1 MLEHCNTN
9 SPTEALSDGAASVE
23 AMTARRGLVPPREAY
38 VRHELDASQQT
49 VIQRTAEESFVVV
62 GAPGTGKTTALVE
75 LVAHRVE
82 VGRVATNDIIVLTGQ
97 RLAAN
102 RLREALAARL
112 RRPTNGPLAR
122 TPMSLALALATDGA
136 EARGDVLPRL
146 LTGAEQD
153 RIIATLLDAELQ
165 ESFES
170 ESSESEAFESGVAR
184 WPSTLG
190 PEVRASRVFRNE
202 LRDLIDRSIDA
213 GVSAHELEQ
222 LARRYG
228 VPEWHAVARF
238 WATSLTDVLDA
249 MRYGF
254 ADAAEVMRQATVA
267 VSDGIALRGVKVIV
281 VDDAQE
287 LTAGAIALLTAA
299 AGRGIPVVMFG
310 NPDETATAFRGA
322 VPRVLGRFDTVV
334 GTPAQ
339 PIVLQ
344 HVHRHGSVIRDAVAR
359 LESRIG
365 AAELGTQRKAT
376 APATMPAGS
385 VVVIE
390 KSQRATELAAVA
402 RALREAH
409 VRDGVGW
416 HRMAVVVRQ
425 GALVE
430 SVARQL
436 AIHEVPT
443 RTFVSDQALR
453 DQPLVREFIHALRLS
468 EPGRAITTAEAET
481 FLSGEIGGLSAV
493 DARRLRLA
501 LRQQDLLTGGDRTG
515 PELVRDGLTNVAEFA
530 VIDSAPARAATRVAT
545 LLERLREQRATGA
558 TIEELLWTAWHGSVL
573 PRELASAT
581 EGTGLVAEEAHR
593 KLDTVLALFSSAR
606 RFVEREADRT
616 PEDFIHDLLTTDV
629 PEDTLAPSSSS
640 DAVLVCTPPSVIG
653 AEFDVVAVVAVQEGV
668 WPNLRLRGQLL
679 HAGRFDDLVGSEY
692 SAHPGT
698 PSAGSAANTT
708 DARLAVLHDELRM
721 FVLACSRARQTL
733 IVSATTSADAM
744 ASPFLGLVKEPEGVA
759 SSAETLQAENLQE
772 PHGSPGAYPLSLS
785 GITGYARRQ
794 LVRQFP
800 GSIESSA
807 PSSAAHAE
815 GLARALARLAQ
826 AGVAGAHPDEWYGL
840 AGPSTE
846 RGVVDEADRAEGIMV
861 HVSPSR
867 LEAWERN
874 QLGWFIDSTVG
885 GEQTVATGLG
895 TLVHKIF
902 EDAGNELLDDL
913 SADSLWAALDK
924 RWHELS
930 FEAEWLG
937 ERERNRAKTMVKNLA
952 TYLGD
957 LRARNIDVVGVE
969 CSFSFDVS
977 VGRLVGRIDRVH
989 RNPDGTVTI
998 VDLKTGRMKM
1008 TADDVAENLQLE
1020 CYQLALV
1027 RDEIRQTV
1035 EVDSESD
1042 EPRPL
1047 GDQIAPG
1054 AESGGAG
1061 ILMVDEKAV
1070 AKTRAGEV
1078 IEVLQPAI
1086 DRGGAAQ
1093 EAIEQRVAQAA
1104 EGMAGSAFTAVI
1116 FTREERGEFDST
1128 YAKRIHTVSAVSA

>member
-1 MLEHCNTN
+1 M
-9 SPTEALSDGAASVE
+9 
-23 AMTARRGLVPPREAY
+23 
-38 VRHELDASQQT
+38 RHELDAAQLAVT
-49 VIQRTAEESFVVV
+49 QRAAGESFVVV
-62 GAPGTGKTTALVE
+62 GAPGAGKTTALVE
-75 LVAHRVE
+75 LVARRVE
-82 VGRVATNDIIVLTGQ
+82 TGLVATNDIVVLTGQ

-122 TPMSLALALATDGA
+122 TPMSLALALATEGA
-136 EARGDVLPRL
+136 EARGDVIPRL

-153 RIIATLLDAELQ
+153 RIIATLLEAQGADALELGAL
-165 ESFES
+165 ELGP
-170 ESSESEAFESGVAR
+170 AL

-213 GVSAHELEQ
+213 GISAHDLEKLGQ
-222 LARRYG
+222 QHG
-228 VPEWHAVARF
+228 VPEWQAAARF

-267 VSDGIALRGVKVIV
+267 VAEGVALSGVKVIV

-287 LTAGAIALLTAA
+287 LTAGAIGLLTAA
-299 AGRGIPVVMFG
+299 SRRGIPLVMFG
-310 NPDETATAFRGA
+310 NPDETATGFRGA
-322 VPRVLGRFDTVV
+322 VPRVLGRFDTIVRS
-334 GTPAQ
+334 PAE
-339 PIVLQ
+339 PIVLP
-344 HVHRHGSVIRDAVAR
+344 HVHRHGSAIRHAVAR
-359 LESRIG
+359 VEARIG
-365 AAELGTQRKAT
+365 AAEWGTQRKAM
-376 APATMPAGS
+376 AHPSVPAGF
-385 VVVIE
+385 VLVIE
-390 KSQRATELAAVA
+390 RPQRATELAAVA
-402 RALREAH
+402 RALRAAH
-409 VRDGVGW
+409 VRDGVAW

-443 RTFVSDQALR
+443 RTLVSDQALR
-453 DQPLVREFIHALRLS
+453 DQPLVREFIAALRLS
-468 EPGRAITTAEAET
+468 EPGRAITLAEAET
-481 FLSGEIGGLSAV
+481 FLLGELGGLSAV

-501 LRQQDLLTGGDRTG
+501 LRQHDLMSGGDRTG

-545 LLERLREQRATGA
+545 LLSRLREQRATGS

-573 PRELASAT
+573 PRELAVAT
-581 EGTGLVAEEAHR
+581 QATGLVAEEAHR
-593 KLDTVLALFSSAR
+593 KLDTVLALFASAR

-640 DAVLVCTPPSVIG
+640 DAVMVCTPPSVIG
-653 AEFDVVAVVAVQEGV
+653 AEYDVVAVVAVQEGV
-668 WPNLRLRGQLL
+668 WPNLRLRGQLF
-679 HAGRFDDLVGSEY
+679 HAGRFDDLISDSGPQGDKRSD
-692 SAHPGT
+692 
-698 PSAGSAANTT
+698 GSAPDTT

-721 FVLACSRARQTL
+721 FALACSRPRHTL
-733 IVSATTSADAM
+733 IVSATNSADVM
-744 ASPFLGLVKEPEGVA
+744 ASPFLALVKELGAVTSVIGTSDA
-759 SSAETLQAENLQE
+759 DQAEATAVAENLSAFE
-772 PHGSPGAYPLSLS
+772 PSGVSGDYPLSLS
-785 GITGYARRQ
+785 GITGYARRE

-800 GSIESSA
+800 QSTESSA
-807 PSSAAHAE
+807 SSSADRADA
-815 GLARALARLAQ
+815 LARALARLAES
-826 AGVAGAHPDEWYGL
+826 AVAGAHPDEWYGL
-840 AGPSTE
+840 AEPSTE
-846 RGVVDEADRAEGIMV
+846 RDIVDEADRSEGITV

-885 GEQTVATGLG
+885 GDQTVATGLG
-895 TLVHKIF
+895 TLVHKVF
-902 EDAGNELLDDL
+902 EDVGNELLDDL
-913 SADSLWAALDK
+913 SADNLWAAVDK
-924 RWHELS
+924 RWHELT

-937 ERERNRAKTMVKNLA
+937 ERERTRAKKMVANLA
-952 TYLGD
+952 AYLSG
-957 LRARNIDVVGVE
+957 LRSRNVDVVGVE
-969 CSFSFDVS
+969 CSFSFDVGA
-977 VGRLVGRIDRVH
+977 GRLVGRIDRVH
-989 RNPDGTVTI
+989 RNPDGTITI

-1008 TADDVAENLQLE
+1008 TEDDVSENVQLE

-1027 RDEIRQTV
+1027 RDEIRVTV
-1035 EVDSESD
+1035 DADPESN

-1047 GDQIAPG
+1047 GDQVAPG

-1061 ILMVDEKAV
+1061 ILMVDDKAV
-1070 AKTRAGEV
+1070 KKTRAGE
-1078 IEVLQPAI
+1078 ILEVLQPAI
-1086 DRGGAAQ
+1086 ERDGAAQ

-1104 EGMAGSAFTAVI
+1104 EGMAGGSFTAVI

>member
-1 MLEHCNTN
+1 
-9 SPTEALSDGAASVE
+9 
-23 AMTARRGLVPPREAY
+23 MTALRGLVAPREAY
-38 VRHELDASQQT
+38 VRHELDAAQ
-49 VIQRTAEESFVVV
+49 VAVVQRAAGESFVVV

-122 TPMSLALALATDGA
+122 TPMSLALDLATEGA
-136 EARGDVLPRL
+136 AARGDVAPRL

-153 RIIATLLDAELQ
+153 RIIATLLEAEAEAEAAEAV
-165 ESFES
+165 ESDVRESGAS
-170 ESSESEAFESGVAR
+170 ESGAAG
-184 WPSTLG
+184 WPHTLG

-213 GVSAHELEQ
+213 GIDAHELEQ
-222 LARRYG
+222 LARQHG
-228 VPEWHAVARF
+228 VPEWQAVARF

-267 VSDGIALRGVKVIV
+267 VAQGAALTGVKAIV

-299 AGRGIPVVMFG
+299 SRHGIPLVMFG

-322 VPRVLGRFDTVV
+322 VPSVLGRFGSIV
-334 GTPAQ
+334 GSTGEPM
-339 PIVLQ
+339 VLP
-344 HVHRHGSVIRDAVAR
+344 HVHRHGSAIRGAVAR
-359 LESRIG
+359 LEARIG

-376 APATMPAGS
+376 ASPNMSAGS

-390 KSQRATELAAVA
+390 KSQRAAELAAVA
-402 RALREAH
+402 RAMREAH

-443 RTFVSDQALR
+443 RTLVSDQALR
-453 DQPLVREFIHALRLS
+453 DQPLVREFIAALRLS
-468 EPGRAITTAEAET
+468 EPGRVVTPAEAEA
-481 FLSGEIGGLSAV
+481 FLSGEMGGLSAV
-493 DARRLRLA
+493 DTRRLRLA
-501 LRQQDLLTGGDRTG
+501 LRHHDLIAGGDRTG

-530 VIDSAPARAATRVAT
+530 VIDSAPARAATRMAT
-545 LLERLREQRATGA
+545 LLEHLREQRASGA
-558 TIEELLWTAWHGSVL
+558 TIEELLWTAWNGSVL
-573 PRELASAT
+573 PRELAAAT

-593 KLDTVLALFSSAR
+593 KLDTVLALFASAR

-640 DAVLVCTPPSVIG
+640 DAVIVCTPPSVIG
-653 AEFDVVAVVAVQEGV
+653 AEYDLVAVVAVQEGV

-679 HAGRFDDLVGSEY
+679 HAGRFDDLVGSP
-692 SAHPGT
+692 SAAHPDT
-698 PSAGSAANTT
+698 SSAGSASSTA

-721 FVLACSRARQTL
+721 FVLACSRARHTL
-733 IVSATTSADAM
+733 IVSATNSADVM
-744 ASPFLGLVKEPEGVA
+744 TSPFLKLVADPEVATSDAGAHRAQLDTEIAADEPNA
-759 SSAETLQAENLQE
+759 D
-772 PHGSPGAYPLSLS
+772 GSDAISGGYPLSLS
-785 GITGYARRQ
+785 GITGFARRE

-800 GSIESSA
+800 GSTESSA
-807 PSSAAHAE
+807 PTSTAQAE
-815 GLARALARLAQ
+815 ALARALARLAE
-826 AGVAGAHPDEWYGL
+826 AGVAGANPDDWYGL

-846 RGVVDEADRAEGIMV
+846 RDIVDEADRAEGLMV

-895 TLVHKIF
+895 TLVHKVF
-902 EDAGNELLDDL
+902 EDVGNELLTDL
-913 SADSLWAALDK
+913 SVESLWAAVDK
-924 RWHELS
+924 RWHELT

-937 ERERNRAKTMVKNLA
+937 ERERTRAQSMVKNLA
-952 TYLGD
+952 TYLSN
-957 LRARNIDVVGVE
+957 LRARNVDVVGVE
-969 CSFSFDVS
+969 CSFSFDVG

-1008 TADDVAENLQLE
+1008 SEDDVAENLQLE

-1027 RDEIRQTV
+1027 RDEIRETV
-1035 EVDSESD
+1035 DSDSESN
-1042 EPRPL
+1042 EPRPI
-1047 GDQIAPG
+1047 GDQVAAG

-1061 ILMVDEKAV
+1061 ILMVDDKAV
-1070 AKTRAGEV
+1070 KKTRAGE
-1078 IEVLQPAI
+1078 ILEVLQPAI
-1086 DRGGAAQ
+1086 ERGGAAQ

-1104 EGMAGSAFTAVI
+1104 EGMSGSSFTAVI

>member
-1 MLEHCNTN
+1 M
-9 SPTEALSDGAASVE
+9 
-23 AMTARRGLVPPREAY
+23 
-38 VRHELDASQQT
+38 RHELDASQQA
-49 VIQRTAEESFVVV
+49 VIQRAAGESFVVV

-75 LVAHRVE
+75 FVAHRVE
-82 VGRVATNDIIVLTGQ
+82 VGRVATSDIVVLTGQ

-136 EARGDVLPRL
+136 EARGDVITRL

-153 RIIATLLDAELQ
+153 RIIATLLDAELA
-165 ESFES
+165 ESSDSFES
-170 ESSESEAFESGVAR
+170 GALGSGAAR

-213 GVSAHELEQ
+213 GVSAQDLEK
-222 LARRYG
+222 LAQQHG

-249 MRYGF
+249 LRYGF

-267 VSDGIALRGVKVIV
+267 VSEGVALSGVKVIV

-299 AGRGIPVVMFG
+299 AGRGIPLVMFG

-339 PIVLQ
+339 AIVLQ
-344 HVHRHGSVIRDAVAR
+344 HVHRHGSAIRNAVAR
-359 LESRIG
+359 IESRIG
-365 AAELGTQRKAT
+365 AAELGTQRKAA
-376 APATMPAGS
+376 APVNMPAGS

-390 KSQRATELAAVA
+390 RSQRASELAAVA
-402 RALREAH
+402 RAMREAH

-443 RTFVSDQALR
+443 RTLVSDQALR

-468 EPGRAITTAEAET
+468 EPGRAITPAEAET

-501 LRQQDLLTGGDRTG
+501 LRQQDLLSGGDRTG

-530 VIDSAPARAATRVAT
+530 MIDSAPARAATRVAT

-573 PRELASAT
+573 PRELATAT

-593 KLDTVLALFSSAR
+593 KLDTVLALFASAR

-653 AEFDVVAVVAVQEGV
+653 AEYDVVAVVAVQEGV

-679 HAGRFDDLVGSEY
+679 HAGRFDDLVGSQ
-692 SAHPGT
+692 SSTHPDN
-698 PSAGSAANTT
+698 PSAGSASSTT
-708 DARLAVLHDELRM
+708 DARLSVLHDELRM
-721 FVLACSRARQTL
+721 FVLACSRARHTL
-733 IVSATTSADAM
+733 IVSATNSADVM
-744 ASPFLGLVKEPEGVA
+744 ASPFLGLVKESEVVT
-759 SSAETLQAENLQE
+759 SAADTPRTAHANE
-772 PHGSPGAYPLSLS
+772 PRGSTGDYPLSLS
-785 GITGYARRQ
+785 GITGHARRE
-794 LVRQFP
+794 LVSQFS
-800 GSIESSA
+800 GSTESSA

-815 GLARALARLAQ
+815 GLARALARLAE

-846 RGVVDEADRAEGIMV
+846 RDIVDEADRADGITV

-885 GEQTVATGLG
+885 GDQTVATGLG

-902 EDAGNELLDDL
+902 EDAGNDLLTDL

-924 RWHELS
+924 RWHELT

-937 ERERNRAKTMVKNLA
+937 ERERTRAKTMVKNLA

-969 CSFSFDVS
+969 CSFSFDVG

-1008 TADDVAENLQLE
+1008 NEDDVAQNLQLE

-1027 RDEIRQTV
+1027 RDEIRQTI

-1047 GDQIAPG
+1047 GERIAPG

-1070 AKTRAGEV
+1070 TKTRAGEV
-1078 IEVLQPAI
+1078 VEVLQSPI
-1086 DRGGAAQ
+1086 ERGGAAQ
-1093 EAIEQRVAQAA
+1093 EAIEQRVADAA

>member
-1 MLEHCNTN
+1 
-9 SPTEALSDGAASVE
+9 
-23 AMTARRGLVPPREAY
+23 MTTRRGLVPPREVYA
-38 VRHELDASQQT
+38 RHELDPD
-49 VIQRTAEESFVVV
+49 QRQVLQRDAGESFVVV

-75 LVAHRVE
+75 LVAHRVY
-82 VGRVATNDIIVLTGQ
+82 VDQIAPNQIVVLTGQ

-122 TPMSLALALATDGA
+122 TPMSLALALATEGA
-136 EARGDVLPRL
+136 EARGDVIPRL

-153 RIIATLLDAELQ
+153 RIIAMLLNDEESDARDAAVEH
-165 ESFES
+165 
-170 ESSESEAFESGVAR
+170 SGDAR

-190 PEVRASRVFRNE
+190 SEVRASRVFRNE
-202 LRDLIDRSIDA
+202 LRDLIDRCIDA
-213 GVSAHELEQ
+213 GVSPQHLDE
-222 LARRYG
+222 LARRHG

-267 VSDGIALRGVKVIV
+267 VAQGVALTGVKLIV

-322 VPRVLGRFDTVV
+322 VPSVLGRFSTVV
-334 GTPAQ
+334 ASPSE
-339 PIVLQ
+339 PVVL
-344 HVHRHGSVIRDAVAR
+344 HNVHRHGADIRATVAR
-359 LESRIG
+359 LEARIG
-365 AAELGTQRKAT
+365 AAQLGTQRNTT
-376 APATMPAGS
+376 ASHDVAAGT
-385 VVVIE
+385 VMVIE

-402 RALREAH
+402 RAMREAH

-425 GALVE
+425 GTLVE

-443 RTFVSDQALR
+443 RTLVSDQALR
-453 DQPLVREFIHALRLS
+453 DQPLVREFIAALRLS
-468 EPGRAITTAEAET
+468 EPGRLISPAEAES
-481 FLSGEIGGLSAV
+481 FLAGEMGGLSAV

-501 LRQQDLLTGGDRTG
+501 LRQQDLVAGGDRTG
-515 PELVRDGLTNVAEFA
+515 PELVRDGLANVAEFA

-545 LLERLREQRATGA
+545 LLERLREQRAAGA
-558 TIEELLWTAWHGSVL
+558 TIEELLWTAWNGSVL
-573 PRELASAT
+573 PRELAAAT
-581 EGTGLVAEEAHR
+581 EATGLVAEEAHR

-653 AEFDVVAVVAVQEGV
+653 AEYDLVAVVAVQEGV

-679 HAGRFDDLVGSEY
+679 HAGRFDDVVSGRASDARDAGVGSD
-692 SAHPGT
+692 
-698 PSAGSAANTT
+698 SAAQTSGASGAT

-721 FVLACSRARQTL
+721 FVLACSRARHTL
-733 IVSATTSADAM
+733 IVSATNSADVM
-744 ASPFLGLVKEPEGVA
+744 ASPFLGLVAQPVSGLREADQHATDV
-759 SSAETLQAENLQE
+759 QE
-772 PHGSPGAYPLSLS
+772 SVDQVRGDTDAYPLSLS
-785 GITGYARRQ
+785 GITGYARREI
-794 LVRQFP
+794 VRLFP
-800 GSIESSA
+800 HSTASSA
-807 PSSAAHAE
+807 PTNPAHAE
-815 GLARALARLAQ
+815 LLTRSLARLAE

-840 AGPSTE
+840 AEPST
-846 RGVVDEADRAEGIMV
+846 RRDIVDEADRAEGITV

-885 GEQTVATGLG
+885 GDQTVATGLG

-902 EDAGNELLDDL
+902 EDAGNDILTDL
-913 SADSLWAALDK
+913 SADSLWAVLDK
-924 RWHELS
+924 RWHELT

-937 ERERNRAKTMVKNLA
+937 ERERSRAKIMVTNLA
-952 TYLGD
+952 KYLGD

-969 CSFSFDVS
+969 CSFSFEVG

-998 VDLKTGRMKM
+998 VDLKTGRTKM
-1008 TADDVAENLQLE
+1008 TDDDVADNLQLE

-1035 EVDSESD
+1035 DVDSESGA
-1042 EPRPL
+1042 PQPL
-1047 GDQIAPG
+1047 GDQVAPG

-1061 ILMVDEKAV
+1061 ILMVDDKAV
-1070 AKTRAGEV
+1070 KKTRAGEV
-1078 IEVLQPAI
+1078 IEVLQPPI
-1086 DRGGAAQ
+1086 ERGGAAQ
-1093 EAIEQRVAQAA
+1093 EAIENRVAQAA
-1104 EGMAGSAFTAVI
+1104 EGMAGSSFTAVI

>member
-1 MLEHCNTN
+1 
-9 SPTEALSDGAASVE
+9 
-23 AMTARRGLVPPREAY
+23 MTAPRGLVPPREAY
-38 VRHELDASQQT
+38 ARHELDADQQR
-49 VIQRTAEESFVVV
+49 VLQRGAGESFVVV
-62 GAPGTGKTTALVE
+62 GAPGTGKTTALIE
-75 LVAHRVE
+75 LVAHRVD
-82 VGRVATNDIIVLTGQ
+82 VDHCATNDIVVLTGQ

-122 TPMSLALALATDGA
+122 TPMSLALALATEGA
-136 EARGDVLPRL
+136 EARGDVTPRL

-153 RIIATLLDAELQ
+153 RIIATLLDDEEANAREAGAEQ
-165 ESFES
+165 
-170 ESSESEAFESGVAR
+170 SGASR

-213 GVSAHELEQ
+213 GISPQDLEG
-222 LARRYG
+222 LAKRHG

-267 VSDGIALRGVKVIV
+267 VAEGVALTGVKLIL

-299 AGRGIPVVMFG
+299 SGRGIPVVMFG

-334 GTPAQ
+334 SESSP
-339 PIVLQ
+339 PVVLQ
-344 HVHRHGSVIRDAVAR
+344 CVHRHGSAIRAAVAR
-359 LESRIG
+359 LEARVG
-365 AAELGTQRKAT
+365 AAELGTQRKALAT
-376 APATMPAGS
+376 ADLPAGK
-385 VVVIE
+385 VRVIE

-402 RALREAH
+402 RAMREAH

-443 RTFVSDQALR
+443 RTLVSDQALR
-453 DQPLVREFIHALRLS
+453 DQPLVREFITALRLS
-468 EPGRAITTAEAET
+468 EPGRLISTTEAET
-481 FLSGEIGGLSAV
+481 FLAGEIGGLTAV

-501 LRQQDLLTGGDRTG
+501 LRQQDLLVGGDRTG

-530 VIDSAPARAATRVAT
+530 VIDSAPARAAARVAT
-545 LLERLREQRATGA
+545 LLERLREQRASGA
-558 TIEELLWTAWHGSVL
+558 TIEELLWTAWNASVL
-573 PRELASAT
+573 PRELAAAT

-593 KLDTVLALFSSAR
+593 KLDTVLALFASAR

-653 AEFDVVAVVAVQEGV
+653 AEYDLVAVVAVQEGV

-679 HAGRFDDLVGSEY
+679 HAGRFDDAIVGN
-692 SAHPGT
+692 AFAGK
-698 PSAGSAANTT
+698 SAGASEAT

-721 FVLACSRARQTL
+721 FVLACSRARHTL
-733 IVSATTSADAM
+733 IVSATTSADVM
-744 ASPFLGLVKEPEGVA
+744 ASPFLGLVTEPVAVA
-759 SSAETLQAENLQE
+759 SVDVASVDATDVEPDIERARGGTAEA
-772 PHGSPGAYPLSLS
+772 GAYPLSLS
-785 GITGYARRQ
+785 GITGYARRE

-800 GSIESSA
+800 HSTASSA
-807 PSSAAHAE
+807 PTDPAHAQ
-815 GLARALARLAQ
+815 GLARALARLAE
-826 AGVAGAHPDEWYGL
+826 AGVAGAHPDDWYGL
-840 AGPSTE
+840 AGLSTE
-846 RGVVDEADRAEGIMV
+846 RDIVDAADRADGITV

-885 GEQTVATGLG
+885 GDQTVATGLG

-902 EDAGNELLDDL
+902 EDAGNELLTDL
-913 SADSLWAALDK
+913 SADSLWSALDK
-924 RWHELS
+924 RWHELT
-930 FEAEWLG
+930 FEADWLG
-937 ERERNRAKTMVKNLA
+937 ERERTRAKTMVKNLA
-952 TYLGD
+952 KYLGD

-969 CSFSFDVS
+969 CSFSFDVGI
-977 VGRLVGRIDRVH
+977 GRLVGRIDRVH

-998 VDLKTGRMKM
+998 VDLKTGRTKM
-1008 TADDVAENLQLE
+1008 TDDDVAENLQLE

-1035 EVDSESD
+1035 QADAESD
-1042 EPRPL
+1042 EPRPF
-1047 GDQIAPG
+1047 GDLVAAG

-1061 ILMVDEKAV
+1061 ILMVDDKAV
-1070 AKTRAGEV
+1070 TKTRAGEV
-1078 IEVLQPAI
+1078 IEVLQPPI
-1086 DRGGAAQ
+1086 ERGGAAQ

-1104 EGMAGSAFTAVI
+1104 EGMAGSSFTAVI

-1128 YAKRIHTVSAVSA
+1128 YSKRIHTVSAVSA

>member
-1 MLEHCNTN
+1 
-9 SPTEALSDGAASVE
+9 
-23 AMTARRGLVPPREAY
+23 MTALRGLVAPREAY
-38 VRHELDASQQT
+38 VRHELDAAQLA
-49 VIQRTAEESFVVV
+49 VVQRAAEESFVVV

-82 VGRVATNDIIVLTGQ
+82 VDCVATNDIVVLTGQ

-136 EARGDVLPRL
+136 EARGDVVPRL

-153 RIIATLLDAELQ
+153 RIIATLLETQATDAL
-165 ESFES
+165 ESGAS
-170 ESSESEAFESGVAR
+170 ESVATP

-213 GVSAHELEQ
+213 GIDAHALAQ
-222 LARRYG
+222 LARQHG
-228 VPEWHAVARF
+228 VPEWQAVARF

-249 MRYGF
+249 MRFGF

-267 VSDGIALRGVKVIV
+267 VAQGDALTGVKVIV

-299 AGRGIPVVMFG
+299 SRRGIPLVMFG

-322 VPRVLGRFDTVV
+322 VPSVLGRFGSVV
-334 GTPAQ
+334 GSPVE
-339 PIVLQ
+339 PMVLP
-344 HVHRHGSVIRDAVAR
+344 HVHRHGSAIRGAVAR
-359 LESRIG
+359 LEARIG
-365 AAELGTQRKAT
+365 AAELGTQRRAT
-376 APATMPAGS
+376 ASPNLPAGS

-390 KSQRATELAAVA
+390 KPQRATELAAVA

-443 RTFVSDQALR
+443 RTLVSDQALR
-453 DQPLVREFIHALRLS
+453 DQPLVREFITALRLS
-468 EPGRAITTAEAET
+468 EPGRVVTPAEAEA
-481 FLSGEIGGLSAV
+481 FLSGEMGGLSAV
-493 DARRLRLA
+493 DTRRLRLA
-501 LRQQDLLTGGDRTG
+501 LRHHDLIAGGDRTG

-530 VIDSAPARAATRVAT
+530 VIDSAPARAATRMAT

-558 TIEELLWTAWHGSVL
+558 TIEELLWTAWNGSVL
-573 PRELASAT
+573 PRELAVAT

-593 KLDTVLALFSSAR
+593 KLDTVLALFASAR

-640 DAVLVCTPPSVIG
+640 DAVMVCTPPSVIG
-653 AEFDVVAVVAVQEGV
+653 AEYDVVAVVAVQEGV

-679 HAGRFDDLVGSEY
+679 HAGRFDDLLGGPWGAHRDTSSHDSS
-692 SAHPGT
+692 SAGT
-698 PSAGSAANTT
+698 SSAGSASSAT

-721 FVLACSRARQTL
+721 FVLACSRARHTL
-733 IVSATTSADAM
+733 IVSATNSADVM
-744 ASPFLGLVKEPEGVA
+744 ASPFLKLVAEPEGA
-759 SSAETLQAENLQE
+759 APDAGTQDAQHETDITADEATGNE
-772 PHGSPGAYPLSLS
+772 ATAITGEYPLSLS
-785 GITGYARRQ
+785 GITGYARRE

-800 GSIESSA
+800 GSTESSA
-807 PSSAAHAE
+807 PTSTAHAE
-815 GLARALARLAQ
+815 ALARALARLAE
-826 AGVAGAHPDEWYGL
+826 AGVAGAHPDDWYGL

-846 RGVVDEADRAEGIMV
+846 RDLVDEADRAEGLMV

-895 TLVHKIF
+895 TLVHKVF
-902 EDAGNELLDDL
+902 EDVGNELLTDL
-913 SADSLWAALDK
+913 SADSLWAAVDK
-924 RWHELS
+924 RWHELT

-937 ERERNRAKTMVKNLA
+937 ERERTRAKTMVNNLA
-952 TYLGD
+952 TYLGN
-957 LRARNIDVVGVE
+957 LRARNVDVVGVE
-969 CSFSFDVS
+969 CSFSFDVG

-1008 TADDVAENLQLE
+1008 TEDDVAENLQLE

-1027 RDEIRQTV
+1027 RDEIRETV
-1035 EVDSESD
+1035 DAESESN
-1042 EPRPL
+1042 EPRPI
-1047 GDQIAPG
+1047 GAQVAPG

-1061 ILMVDEKAV
+1061 ILMVDDKAV
-1070 AKTRAGEV
+1070 KKTRAGE
-1078 IEVLQPAI
+1078 ILEVLQPAI
-1086 DRGGAAQ
+1086 ERGGAAQ
-1093 EAIEQRVAQAA
+1093 EAIEKRVAQAA
-1104 EGMAGSAFTAVI
+1104 EGMSGSSFTAVI

>member
-1 MLEHCNTN
+1 
-9 SPTEALSDGAASVE
+9 
-23 AMTARRGLVPPREAY
+23 MTARRGLVPPREAY
-38 VRHELDASQQT
+38 VRHELDAAQLA
-49 VIQRTAEESFVVV
+49 VIQRNATESFVVV
-62 GAPGTGKTTALVE
+62 GAPGAGKTTALVE

-82 VGRVATNDIIVLTGQ
+82 IGQVATNDIVVLTGQ

-122 TPMSLALALATDGA
+122 TPMSLALSLATEGA
-136 EARGDVLPRL
+136 EARGDIIPRL

-153 RIIATLLDAELQ
+153 RIIATLLEAQAPDALDPGALEPGFLEPGPR
-165 ESFES
+165 ESH
-170 ESSESEAFESGVAR
+170 AAL
-184 WPSTLG
+184 WPNTLG

-213 GVSAHELEQ
+213 GVSPHDLEKLGQ
-222 LARRYG
+222 QHG
-228 VPEWHAVARF
+228 VPEWQAAARF

-267 VSDGIALRGVKVIV
+267 VAEGVALSGVKVIV

-299 AGRGIPVVMFG
+299 SGRGIPLVMFG
-310 NPDETATAFRGA
+310 NPDETATGFRGA

-334 GTPAQ
+334 GSPAE
-339 PIVLQ
+339 PIVLP
-344 HVHRHGSVIRDAVAR
+344 HVHRHGSAIRHAVAR
-359 LESRIG
+359 VEARIG
-365 AAELGTQRKAT
+365 AAEWGTQRKAI
-376 APATMPAGS
+376 ASPSMPAGS

-390 KSQRATELAAVA
+390 KPQRATELAAVA

-443 RTFVSDQALR
+443 RTLVSDQALR
-453 DQPLVREFIHALRLS
+453 DQPLVREFISALRLS
-468 EPGRAITTAEAET
+468 EPGRAITPAEAET
-481 FLSGEIGGLSAV
+481 FLAGELGGLSAV

-501 LRQQDLLTGGDRTG
+501 LRQHDLLAGGDRTG

-545 LLERLREQRATGA
+545 MLNRLRDQRATGA

-573 PRELASAT
+573 PRELAAAT
-581 EGTGLVAEEAHR
+581 QATGLVAEEAHR
-593 KLDTVLALFSSAR
+593 KLDTVLALFASAR
-606 RFVEREADRT
+606 RFVEREAERT

-640 DAVLVCTPPSVIG
+640 DAVIVCTPPSVIG
-653 AEFDVVAVVAVQEGV
+653 AEYDVVAVVAVQEGV

-679 HAGRFDDLVGSEY
+679 HAGRFDDLISNSGPRGGDQ
-692 SAHPGT
+692 A
-698 PSAGSAANTT
+698 AGSAPGTT

-721 FVLACSRARQTL
+721 FVLACSRPRHTL
-733 IVSATTSADAM
+733 IVSATNSADVM
-744 ASPFLGLVKEPEGVA
+744 ASPFLALVKEREVSTSPAGTSDAEKA
-759 SSAETLQAENLQE
+759 AATENAEELSAVE
-772 PHGSPGAYPLSLS
+772 PSAVSGEYPLSLS
-785 GITGYARRQ
+785 GITGYARRE

-800 GSIESSA
+800 QSTESSA
-807 PSSAAHAE
+807 PISADRADAM
-815 GLARALARLAQ
+815 ARALARLAE

-846 RGVVDEADRAEGIMV
+846 RDIVDEADRAEGVTV

-885 GEQTVATGLG
+885 GDQTVATGLG
-895 TLVHKIF
+895 TLVHKVF
-902 EDAGNELLDDL
+902 EDVGNELLTDL
-913 SADSLWAALDK
+913 SAESLWAAVDK
-924 RWHELS
+924 RWHELT

-937 ERERNRAKTMVKNLA
+937 ERERTRAKTMVGNLA
-952 TYLGD
+952 TYLSG
-957 LRARNIDVVGVE
+957 LRARNVDVVGVE
-969 CSFSFDVS
+969 CSFSFDVG

-1008 TADDVAENLQLE
+1008 TEDDVAENVQLE

-1027 RDEIRQTV
+1027 RDEIRETV
-1035 EVDSESD
+1035 DVDPESS

-1047 GDQIAPG
+1047 GDQVAPG

-1061 ILMVDEKAV
+1061 ILMVDDKAV
-1070 AKTRAGEV
+1070 KKTRAGE
-1078 IEVLQPAI
+1078 ILEVLQPAI
-1086 DRGGAAQ
+1086 ERGGAAQ

-1104 EGMAGSAFTAVI
+1104 EGMSASSFTAVI